1 MTFFESLLVL
11 LLVAIALLQVA
22 RRLSLPY
29 PAMLAGAG
37 VVVALIPGA
46 PAISIEPSTFLA
58 LFITPALVDAA
69 FDFPPGATRR
79 FLAPLIMYA
88 VVAVI
93 LTTGIVA
100 WIAQAFLGL
109 PLAAG
114 IALGAIVAPPDAAA
128 ATAVLR
134 KFSLPRKTDAVLKGE
149 SLFNDATALLL
160 FSGALTVLAGK
171 GLTLPVGLRLGFA
184 APGGLLLGILCAYV
198 VRHVNR
204 LVKDTLGGNVLQ
216 FVFAYLI
223 WIVAVHLRL
232 SAVLCVIGF
241 AMTLSR
247 KMTSAEFDAR
257 MRVQSYAVW
266 GSVVFTLNVFAF
278 LLMGMQ
284 ARSIVMRLEGSHLHE
299 ALEFGGL
306 VILAVVCTRL
316 FVVLGFSR
324 LEAWRECSGGA
335 RTPGTLGE
343 SFFVGWCGMRGF
355 VTIAAAFALPTSFP
369 HRDTVVLTAFS
380 VVLATLVL
388 QGLTLA
394 PIVRLFK
401 LDRTDEAMSE
411 LSSARVVLAEVALS
425 SIEDQQGPEADN
437 LRYRLSLNLQNCI
450 NLQSCNDDAN
460 VAALDRI
467 RDLGLKAIESQRDA
481 LETLRD
487 DDDIGPTEYLGLQEQ
502 LDWHELTLLRD
513 ADRQIEEI

>member
-11 LLVAIALLQVA
+11 LLVAIALLQIA

-46 PAISIEPSTFLA
+46 PSISIEPSTYLA

-69 FDFPPGATRR
+69 YDFPPMATRR
-79 FLAPLIMYA
+79 FLAPLVMYA
-88 VVAVI
+88 VVAVV

-100 WIAQAFLGL
+100 WIAKAVLDL

-134 KFSLPRKTDAVLKGE
+134 KFNLSRRTDAVLKGE

-171 GLTLPVGLRLGFA
+171 GLTVPIALRLGFA
-184 APGGLLLGILCAYV
+184 APGGLLLGIACGYV
-198 VRHVNR
+198 VRHINR
-204 LVKDTLGGNVLQ
+204 LVKDTLGGTVLQ
-216 FVFAYLI
+216 FVIAYLI
-223 WIVAVHLRL
+223 WIAADHLHL

-241 AMTLSR
+241 AMTLAT

-257 MRVQSYAVW
+257 MRVQSFAVW
-266 GSVVFTLNVFAF
+266 SSVVFTLNVLAF

-284 ARSIVMRLEGSHLHE
+284 ARSILTRMQGPHLRE
-299 ALEFGGL
+299 ALGFAAL
-306 VILAVVCTRL
+306 VIVAVIGTRL
-316 FVVLGFSR
+316 IVVLTFSR
-324 LEAWRECSGGA
+324 FEASRGCFTRVRERVTFGQA
-335 RTPGTLGE
+335 
-343 SFFVGWCGMRGF
+343 FFVGWCGMRGF
-355 VTIAAAFALPTSFP
+355 VTMAAAFALPESFP

-380 VVLATLVL
+380 VVLFTLVL

-394 PIVRLFK
+394 PVVRLFK
-401 LDRTDEAMSE
+401 LDRTDEAMRE
-411 LSSARVVLAEVALS
+411 LASARVALAEVALA
-425 SIEDQQGPEADN
+425 SIKDQHGPEADN
-437 LRYRLSLNLQNCI
+437 LRYRLSLNLQKCI
-450 NLQSCNDDAN
+450 AECEIAE
-460 VAALDRI
+460 LDRL
-467 RDLGLKAIESQRDA
+467 RDLGLKAIEAEREA
-481 LETLRD
+481 LETLRAD
-487 DDDIGPTEYLGLQEQ
+487 DNIGPEGYLGLQEQ
-502 LDWHELTLLRD
+502 LDWYELTLLRD